1 MGQTGS
7 VARVNMGTSREG
19 EQTELIA
26 GVNRY
31 GRSISSSKRQSYNH
45 SKHPV
50 KKAVKAAVAVS
61 TKQPRWYAADDVK
74 TPLSSRKSNHKATK
88 LRKTITPGT
97 VLILLAGAFKGK
109 RVVFLKQLD
118 SGLLMITGPFKIN
131 GVPLRRVNQVYVIAT
146 STKVDVSKVDV
157 TGLTDT
163 FFAREKVKKEGDE
176 FFKADEEKSK
186 LPQAKKDMQ
195 KKIDTQLMP
204 AVEKV
209 TNLYHYLNAKF
220 TLTKNDKPH
229 EMKF

>member
-1 MGQTGS
+1 MG
-7 VARVNMGTSREG
+7 
-19 EQTELIA
+19 
-26 GVNRY
+26 
-31 GRSISSSKRQSYNH
+31 
-45 SKHPV
+45 
-50 KKAVKAAVAVS
+50 
-61 TKQPRWYAADDVK
+61 
-74 TPLSSRKSNHKATK
+74 
-88 LRKTITPGT
+88 
-97 VLILLAGAFKGK
+97 
-109 RVVFLKQLD
+109 
-118 SGLLMITGPFKIN
+118 KIN

-146 STKVDVSKVDV
+146 STKVDVS
-157 TGLTDT
+157 GLTDT
-163 FFAREKVKKEGDE
+163 FFAREKVQKTKKEGDE

>member
-19 EQTELIA
+19 KQTELIA

-74 TPLSSRKSNHKATK
+74 TPLSSRKSTHKATK

-146 STKVDVSKVDV
+146 STKVDV
-157 TGLTDT
+157 
-163 FFAREKVKKEGDE
+163 
-176 FFKADEEKSK
+176 FKADEEKSK

>member
-19 EQTELIA
+19 KQTELIA

-163 FFAREKVKKEGDE
+163 FFAREKVQKT
-176 FFKADEEKSK
+176 
-186 LPQAKKDMQ
+186 KKDMQ